1 MRLLPFSR
9 RGNRSESQP
18 KTRQLW
24 GKEFAT
30 VSEGLSEE
38 QVVGFVN
45 ELLAK
50 QREQEQRQETS
61 DPFPNLLSKRILA
74 EAERDATALRLKAK
88 NEAAAEASQIVAAA
102 KLESQ
107 KILNSTKKDAIAS
120 AEQEAQSILDTAG
133 QKAHL
138 AETHALQMAHLFL
151 IRAREEIQSMIASET
166 KEVYNRLLTSVQ
178 DVLTTAQSVE
188 NDWTTKRIA
197 PRWGQPAELKEYQ
210 ATLLDSLMV
219 GGLNLEALSQEN
231 SEEASPLSLEGTD
244 TEVETET
251 EQSEGD
257 DATDEESA
265 PSATLEAEQETQP
278 VDQVEDEEA
287 APSEVE
293 APVAEAAP
301 IAEAA
306 DEEEATEPVSTEDE
320 APDTIEVTSSQMEE
334 TAETE
339 AASQEEGD
347 PPAEEGAAAPEE
359 GLETTIDASGNE
371 VTLDGG
377 ERVYT
382 GEVELVLTPP
392 ISAIRVTGLYSH
404 LQSID
409 ELKVVRTSGSWDKG
423 TVVTVALE
431 RPLALIKTLSDIPDI
446 EVVPGTVGTKGPGER
461 GRAVQRLNV
470 TFVTEDTEE

>member
-1 MRLLPFSR
+1 MRLVPFSK
-9 RGNRSESQP
+9 RGKRSEPQP

-30 VSEGLSEE
+30 VGEGLSEE

-50 QREQEQRQETS
+50 QREQEQQKETN

-88 NEAAAEASQIVAAA
+88 NEAAAEAAQIITEA
-102 KLESQ
+102 KLSSQEILESA
-107 KILNSTKKDAIAS
+107 KKDAIAS
-120 AEQEAQSILDTAG
+120 AEQEAQNILDTAG

-151 IRAREEIQSMIASET
+151 IRAREEIQAMIASET

-178 DVLTTAQSVE
+178 EVLETAQSVE

-219 GGLNLEALSQEN
+219 GGLNLEALSRE
-231 SEEASPLSLEGTD
+231 SRDEDSSLSLEGTE
-244 TEVETET
+244 TQVEPET
-251 EQSEGD
+251 EQSQDGD
-257 DATDEESA
+257 VSDEESA
-265 PSATLEAEQETQP
+265 PGAAVEVEQETQP
-278 VDQVEDEEA
+278 VNRAEDEEA
-287 APSEVE
+287 ASSQVEPPVTE
-293 APVAEAAP
+293 APY
-301 IAEAA
+301 
-306 DEEEATEPVSTEDE
+306 EEETTGAISSNDE
-320 APDTIEVTSSQMEE
+320 VPETTEVTSPQTEDTVETVEAEVVGQNEE
-334 TAETE
+334 SALGEDATV
-339 AASQEEGD
+339 
-347 PPAEEGAAAPEE
+347 APEE
-359 GLETTIDASGNE
+359 ELETTVDEAGNE
-371 VTLDGG
+371 VTIKDGQ
-377 ERVYT
+377 RVYT

-392 ISAIRVTGLYSH
+392 VSAIRVTGLYSH

-409 ELKVVRTSGSWDKG
+409 DLKVVRTSGSWDKG

-431 RPLALIKTLSDIPDI
+431 RPLALITVLSDLPDIDI
-446 EVVPGTVGTKGPGER
+446 EVVPGSAGAKGPGER
-461 GRAVQRLNV
+461 GRAVQQLNV
-470 TFVTEDTEE
+470 KFVGEGTEG

>member
-1 MRLLPFSR
+1 MRLVPFSK
-9 RGNRSESQP
+9 RGKRSESQP

-50 QREQEQRQETS
+50 QREQEVRKETS
-61 DPFPNLLSKRILA
+61 DPFPTLLSKRILA

-88 NEAAAEASQIVAAA
+88 NEAAAEASQIVANA
-102 KLESQ
+102 KVESQ
-107 KILNSTKKDAIAS
+107 KILASTKKDAVAN
-120 AEQEAQSILDTAG
+120 AEQEAQNILDTAG

-151 IRAREEIQSMIASET
+151 IRAREEIQAMITSET

-188 NDWTTKRIA
+188 SDWTTKRIA

-219 GGLNLEALSQEN
+219 GGLNLEAISQV
-231 SEEASPLSLEGTD
+231 STDEASPLSLESTD
-244 TEVETET
+244 TVVEPET
-251 EQSEGD
+251 DQPEGD
-257 DATDEESA
+257 DATDEVSA
-265 PSATLEAEQETQP
+265 PSTTAEVEQETQP
-278 VDQVEDEEA
+278 VDQAEDEEA
-287 APSEVE
+287 TPSEVSQ
-293 APVAEAAP
+293 PVTEAASV
-301 IAEAA
+301 AEAA
-306 DEEEATEPVSTEDE
+306 DEDQKTIEAKPTENA
-320 APDTIEVTSSQMEE
+320 APDTTETTSPKMEE
-334 TAETE
+334 TGESEVTD
-339 AASQEEGD
+339 QEK
-347 PPAEEGAAAPEE
+347 GAADEE
-359 GLETTIDASGNE
+359 KLETTIDESGNE
-371 VTLDGG
+371 VTLEGG

-392 ISAIRVTGLYSH
+392 ISAVRVTGLYSH

-431 RPLALIKTLSDIPDI
+431 RPLALIKALSAIPDI
-446 EVVPGTVGTKGPGER
+446 EVVPGGGGVKGPGER
-461 GRAVQRLNV
+461 GRAVQRLTV
-470 TFVTEDTEE
+470 TFVTVDSEG